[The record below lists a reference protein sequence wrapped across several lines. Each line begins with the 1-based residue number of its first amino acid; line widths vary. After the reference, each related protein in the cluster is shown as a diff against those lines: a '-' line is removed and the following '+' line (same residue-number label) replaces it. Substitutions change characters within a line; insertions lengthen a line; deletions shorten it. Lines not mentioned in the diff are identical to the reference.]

1 MVDSYRQNISFPSDF
16 NKSGYDALCAK
27 ANEAAQKISAQ
38 VSGGNYPFLSAALDD
53 DGTIA
58 AAKKFS
64 GKFDD
69 VIVLGTGGSSL
80 GGKTCCAIADGK
92 TNLHFLANVDPDG
105 FDRALKKLD
114 PAKTGAIAISKSGNT
129 AETLCQLHVIV
140 EWLGHAHLADKLL
153 VITEPGDNVM
163 RRIASQL
170 GVSIIDH
177 NPKIGGRFSVLSIVG
192 MLPAAIAG
200 LDIHKIRKGAAEVLN
215 RAASADSAPAIGAAI
230 NIALNKHHEIHQT
243 VLMPYAD
250 ALKTFAEWYKQLWA
264 ESVGKNGLGT
274 TPIDALGTVDQHSQL
289 QLFLDGPRD
298 KFYTLILP
306 NHAESGARISPLKN
320 ASDDRLAYLYGRT
333 MGDLIAAE
341 GRATVQSLKN
351 KGFPVRT
358 IEIQKLD
365 ERTLG
370 ALFMHFML
378 ETMIGAE
385 LLGINAFDQPAVEEG
400 KILTK
405 KYLQELNNAA

>member
-1 MVDSYRQNISFPSDF
+1 MTDSYRQNIFFPNDF
-16 NKSGYDALCAK
+16 NKTAYDALLIK
-27 ANEAAQKISAQ
+27 ANDVAQKISAQ
-38 VSGGNYPFLSAALDD
+38 VAGGNYPFLSAALKD
-53 DGTIA
+53 DGTLDA
-58 AAKKFS
+58 ARKFS
-64 GKFDD
+64 GKFSD
-69 VIVLGTGGSSL
+69 VVVLGTGGSSL
-80 GGKTCCAIADGK
+80 GGKTCCAIADSK
-92 TNLHFLANVDPDG
+92 INVHFLANVDPDG
-105 FDRALKKLD
+105 FDRALKRLD
-114 PAKTGAIAISKSGNT
+114 PETTGVIAISKSGNT
-129 AETLCQLHVIV
+129 AETLCQLHAIV
-140 EWLGHAHLADKLL
+140 EWLGHNNLKEKLL
-153 VITEPGDNVM
+153 VITEAGDNVM
-163 RRIASQL
+163 RKIAGQL
-170 GVSIIDH
+170 GVAILDH
-177 NPKIGGRFSVLSIVG
+177 NPKIGGRYSVLSIVG

-200 LDIHKIRKGAAEVLN
+200 LDIAKIRAGAADILN
-215 RAASADSAPAIGAAI
+215 RASTADSAAAIGAAVSI
-230 NIALNKHHEIHQT
+230 TLNKHHKINQT

-289 QLFLDGPRD
+289 QLYLDGPRD

-306 NHAESGARISPLKN
+306 DHAEEGARISPLKN

-341 GRATVQSLKN
+341 GKATLQSLKN
-351 KGFPVRT
+351 KDLPVRC
-358 IEIQKLD
+358 IEIGKLN
-365 ERTLG
+365 EHTLG

-405 KYLQELNNAA
+405 KYLQELHNAA